1 METTDIDQIK
11 EMWNNINRR
20 LDKLERQTIEVGR
33 RVTSEKAHTA
43 KYDLARQYKYFMIIG
58 FIAGVLFPS
67 WLLLSS
73 SSLYPDTPLRYLSA
87 ALFFI
92 YFMTAAVM
100 DAYLYNEVKSI
111 NLAYMPVDQVI
122 VRARELKKK
131 HHIFMIILIPIA
143 IVTLGMF
150 AYPLLDE
157 TAVLAGMIFGGALGL
172 AIGLRKYFQ
181 MMGDYREIM
190 DHYS

>member
-1 METTDIDQIK
+1 METNDIDQIK
-11 EMWNNINRR
+11 EMWNNINSR
-20 LDKLERQTIEVGR
+20 LDRLERQTVDIGR

-43 KYDLARQYKYFMIIG
+43 KYDLSQQYKRFMIIG
-58 FIAGVLFPS
+58 FIAGVLFPT
-67 WLLLSS
+67 WVLLSS

-122 VRARELKKK
+122 VRARELKRK
-131 HHIFMIILIPIA
+131 HHIFMIILLPIA

-150 AYPLLDE
+150 AYPLLNE
-157 TAVLAGMIFGGALGL
+157 TAVLAGMIFGGAVGF
-172 AIGLRKYFQ
+172 AIGLKKYFQ
-181 MMGDYREIM
+181 MMGDYREM
-190 DHYS
+190 MEQYS